1 MNRIFA
7 ALHKKSRR
15 QAGMAAGEVI
25 VLLVPLCVLCMAG
38 ASRLAATS
46 SARLRGQWEVA
57 ARAQRD
63 FGIIHAFAACEY
75 FFGPD
80 DRLAGY
86 NLLPCDFSGKIDY
99 IQLMLREYGI
109 GPNDWV
115 FVGDGLNDVPIARAA
130 PISVGYRPH
139 PALREVVTYV
149 IDDFAQLNSLLH

>member
-63 FGIIHAFAACEY
+63 ARVPCGGRAQRRQVTPVPGYLYRSTADREFADGVTGVRTEGAFDCNEP
-75 FFGPD
+75 GDPG
-80 DRLAGY
+80 DRTR
-86 NLLPCDFSGKIDY
+86 S
-99 IQLMLREYGI
+99 
-109 GPNDWV
+109 
-115 FVGDGLNDVPIARAA
+115 ARARA
-130 PISVGYRPH
+130 IEAATMLEARRLLGAGGRP
-139 PALREVVTYV
+139 
-149 IDDFAQLNSLLH
+149 